1 MRNIAAIGAVPAAL
15 TDCLNY
21 GNPEKPE
28 QFYDFVEGVKGVKEA
43 AENIYLRNTKF
54 PVPIVSGNV
63 SFYNES
69 TNGKAIDPSAIIAC
83 VGVMKDYGKAITMKL
98 KKANSKLFL
107 VGNRKDELGG
117 SVYYEINGKLG
128 ANVPMVDFIEQRNMI
143 YAVIDCIESSLL
155 LSCHDL
161 SDGGLFTTI
170 AEMILGGNADGKIGA
185 EININFSN
193 LRNDK
198 ILFSES
204 PGFVFEVENKNA
216 NKVKSI
222 FKKYDLIIHNLGK
235 TTKNDSLK
243 IINSNKKIIDLT
255 IDKLKKAWTTGFADA
270 LR

>member
-1 MRNIAAIGAVPAAL
+1 
-15 TDCLNY
+15 
-21 GNPEKPE
+21 
-28 QFYDFVEGVKGVKEA
+28 
-43 AENIYLRNTKF
+43 
-54 PVPIVSGNV
+54 
-63 SFYNES
+63 
-69 TNGKAIDPSAIIAC
+69 
-83 VGVMKDYGKAITMKL
+83 MKL
-98 KKANSKLFL
+98 KKTNSNLFL
-107 VGNRKDELGG
+107 IGNRKDELGG

-128 ANVPMVDFIEQRNMI
+128 KNVPNINFEEHRNMI